1 MSALYAETA
10 PYAETQLDTHEV
22 TNQPPP
28 FEGFNGYSGD
38 TPLREAVQREG
49 GGWAADKLDAL
60 GARVG
65 DPDVQELARQANR
78 HTPELR
84 NFNRF
89 GQRIDQVDFHPAWH
103 ELMGIA
109 YGHEVHSLA
118 WTAKRDGAHV
128 ARGALSYLWNQIENG
143 VGCPTGMSFAAV
155 PALRLDPACAE
166 EWESPS
172 MSTEYD
178 PRPLPVAEKTGAT
191 VGMTLTEKQGGS
203 DLRANLT
210 RAEPDGNGGYVL
222 TGHKWFCSAPMSDVF
237 FTLAYTGNGD
247 DARPTCFLVPRSL
260 PDGSRNRFFIQR
272 LKDKCGNRSNAS
284 SEVEFN
290 RTRAQKLG
298 EEGGGIKTAILMAH
312 YTRMDFILGSAG
324 LMRFALSHAIHHTAN
339 RRAFQR
345 TLIDQP
351 LMAAVLADLALESEA
366 ALVAGMRIARAMD
379 EAESDDGARLFQRLA
394 TSVIK
399 YWVCKRAPTFVVE
412 ALECHGGNGFVEEGP
427 MARLYREAPLN
438 GIWEG
443 SGNVMCLDVVRA
455 LTREPESRD
464 AFFDELDHSSGADTR
479 LDTYV
484 TALKTDFDELVATPA
499 RGRELTERMAI
510 AMQASLLRRNAP
522 DAVAD
527 TFAATRLNG
536 GSGRQFGVL
545 PTGVPVAALVER
557 AQISG

>member
-1 MSALYAETA
+1 MYA

-28 FEGFNGYSGD
+28 FEGVNAFTGD
-38 TPLREAVQREG
+38 RALREAVDREG
-49 GGWAADKLDAL
+49 GGWAAGRLAAL

-65 DPDVQELARQANR
+65 DPQVQELARQANR

-84 NFNRF
+84 SFDRF

-103 ELMGIA
+103 ELMTLA

-118 WTAKRDGAHV
+118 WTAKRGGAHV

-143 VGCPTGMSFAAV
+143 VGCPTAMSFAAI
-155 PALRLDPACAE
+155 PALRLDPGCAE
-166 EWESPS
+166 AWEGPAL
-172 MSTEYD
+172 STEYD
-178 PRPLPVAEKTGAT
+178 PRPLPVGAKTGAT

-210 RAEPDGNGGYVL
+210 RAEPDGDGGYLL

-237 FTLAYTGNGD
+237 FTLAYAGGGGE
-247 DARPTCFLVPRSL
+247 ARPTCFLVPRSL
-260 PDGSRNRFFIQR
+260 PDGTRNRFFIQR

-284 SEVEFN
+284 SEVEFD
-290 RTRAQKLG
+290 RTWARKLG
-298 EEGGGIKTAILMAH
+298 EDGAGIKAAILMAH

-324 LMRFALSHAIHHTAN
+324 LMRYALSHAIHHTAH

-351 LMAAVLADLALESEA
+351 LMAAVLADLALEAEA
-366 ALVAGMRIARAMD
+366 ALAAGLRIARAMD
-379 EAESDDGARLFQRLA
+379 EAEHDEGAQLFQRLA
-394 TSVIK
+394 TSVVK
-399 YWVCKRAPTFVVE
+399 YWVCKRAPSFVVE

-427 MARLYREAPLN
+427 LARLYREAPLN

-455 LTREPESRD
+455 LTREPSSRD
-464 AFFDELDHSSGADTR
+464 AFFDEVDRAAGADR
-479 LDTYV
+479 HLDAYV
-484 TALKTDFDELVATPA
+484 GSLKSEFDTLVATPA
-499 RGRELTERMAI
+499 RGRELAERMAI
-510 AMQASLLRRNAP
+510 ALQASLLRRHAP

-527 TFAATRLNG
+527 MFSATRLDG

-545 PTGVPVAALVER
+545 PGDAPVAALVDR
-557 AQISG
+557 ARIAA